1 MDGATVFRLISLI
14 PDRMARNQGGT
25 MFDAASSEKAEL
37 LSRFLGWL
45 GPLSPISKEEQ
56 QLLGVRA
63 GGGRALIEGEGAD
76 AEDAEEPIDLID
88 PVEDTPIRPSEAGT
102 QIAA

>member
-63 GGGRALIEGEGAD
+63 GGGRVLLEGEGAD
-76 AEDAEEPIDLID
+76 PDEAEEVIDSVD
-88 PVEDTPIRPSEAGT
+88 PVEDAPIRLPGAGT